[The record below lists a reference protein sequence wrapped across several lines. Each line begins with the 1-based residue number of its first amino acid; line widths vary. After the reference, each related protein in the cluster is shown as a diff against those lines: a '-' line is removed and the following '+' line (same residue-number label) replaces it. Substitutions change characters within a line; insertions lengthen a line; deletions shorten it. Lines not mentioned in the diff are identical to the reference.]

1 MAEFDVTATLEG
13 VNFGPASLQEEVL
26 QNVRTILAT
35 RRGTVP
41 LDRSLG
47 VAWDFVDLPLE
58 VARARISQDV
68 IDAIEEN
75 EPRAEIVRVT
85 FAGDGVEGSLK
96 PTVRIRIN
104 GNR

>member
-1 MAEFDVTATLEG
+1 MAEFDVTATLDG
-13 VNFGPASLQEEVL
+13 VNFRPASLQEEVL

-41 LDRSLG
+41 LDRAFG
-47 VAWDFVDLPLE
+47 VAWDFVDLPIQ

-68 IDAIEEN
+68 IDAIEDY
-75 EPRAEIVRVT
+75 EPRAEVVRVT
-85 FAGDGVEGSLK
+85 FNGDGLEGSLQ

-104 GNR
+104 GD